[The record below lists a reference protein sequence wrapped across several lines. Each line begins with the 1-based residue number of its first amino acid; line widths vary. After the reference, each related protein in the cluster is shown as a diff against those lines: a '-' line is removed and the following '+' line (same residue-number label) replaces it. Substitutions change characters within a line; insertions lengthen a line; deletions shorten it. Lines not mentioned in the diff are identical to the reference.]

1 MKKRIYQLMM
11 ACLAS
16 FALTGCSSDDDP
28 QAKTAQDIALTRAEQ
43 QVAEHNTAFALHLY
57 QQLSETRSGNFTVSP
72 FSLGAVLSALSNGAS
87 GSTAQEINAVLQQDG
102 ATTQDVNHCYSLI
115 LSQITQLD
123 NTVTLEIANS
133 LWVNEDIHLKS
144 AFEEIAEDV
153 YDMEVENLNFQQ
165 SDAVSKINQW
175 CAKHTHNRI
184 TSILNQLNGGEKL
197 FLLNALYFNG
207 KWANPFKAAN
217 TTLRTFQNP
226 SGPKYVNMMNKV
238 RETAY
243 VLTDRFAMVDLPYG
257 NGAFSM
263 SVLLPETEDAI
274 PTAEDW
280 AELTGNL
287 QSKKV
292 NLYLPKFT
300 FETTMDL
307 IETMKAMGMPTAF
320 STSADFSQLAD
331 ESLYISLLKQKTYVS
346 VDESGTEAAAVTSTG
361 MMTTAVVPVDD
372 TQPILFEANRPFTF
386 VIRERST
393 GVILFMGYVEQ
404 L

>member
-1 MKKRIYQLMM
+1 
-11 ACLAS
+11 
-16 FALTGCSSDDDP
+16 
-28 QAKTAQDIALTRAEQ
+28 
-43 QVAEHNTAFALHLY
+43 
-57 QQLSETRSGNFTVSP
+57 
-72 FSLGAVLSALSNGAS
+72 
-87 GSTAQEINAVLQQDG
+87 
-102 ATTQDVNHCYSLI
+102 
-115 LSQITQLD
+115 
-123 NTVTLEIANS
+123 
-133 LWVNEDIHLKS
+133 
-144 AFEEIAEDV
+144 
-153 YDMEVENLNFQQ
+153 
-165 SDAVSKINQW
+165 
-175 CAKHTHNRI
+175 
-184 TSILNQLNGGEKL
+184 
-197 FLLNALYFNG
+197 
-207 KWANPFKAAN
+207 
-217 TTLRTFQNP
+217 
-226 SGPKYVNMMNKV
+226 
-238 RETAY
+238 
-243 VLTDRFAMVDLPYG
+243 MVDLPYG

-287 QSKKV
+287 QNKKV